1 MSVVSIVLVVILLLM
16 LGVLGLLLWRFNQIS
31 KRVQGIEKSMSE
43 GEGQAFLPH
52 LKLTIHDPHLIAQ
65 KESKLAK
72 AVGAV
77 SPEYIRYRVY
87 KQVAAELE
95 LALTEREINV
105 SIEMVG
111 LKGNGSK
118 TTKGSFD
125 STSKA

>member
-1 MSVVSIVLVVILLLM
+1 MSVVSMVLVVVLLLM

-31 KRVQGIEKSMSE
+31 ERVRGIEKSMTE
-43 GEGQAFLPH
+43 GENQTFLPH
-52 LKLTIHDPHLIAQ
+52 LKLTIHDPHVIAQ

-77 SPEYIRYRVY
+77 SPDYIRYRVY

-95 LALTEREINV
+95 LALTERDISV

-118 TTKGSFD
+118 S
-125 STSKA
+125 SKQTVESAGRV

>member
-1 MSVVSIVLVVILLLM
+1 MSVVSMVLVVVLLLM

-31 KRVQGIEKSMSE
+31 ERVQGIEKSMTE
-43 GEGQAFLPH
+43 GEDQAFLPH
-52 LKLTIHDPHLIAQ
+52 LKLTIHDPHVIAQ

-95 LALTEREINV
+95 LALTEREISV

-118 TTKGSFD
+118 SSKPTVE
-125 STSKA
+125 STGRV

>member
-1 MSVVSIVLVVILLLM
+1 MSVVSMVLVVVLLLM

-31 KRVQGIEKSMSE
+31 ERVQGIEKSMTE
-43 GEGQAFLPH
+43 GEDQAFLPH
-52 LKLTIHDPHLIAQ
+52 LKLTIHDPHVIAQ
-65 KESKLAK
+65 KESKRAK

-95 LALTEREINV
+95 LALTEREISV

-118 TTKGSFD
+118 SSKPTVE
-125 STSKA
+125 STGRV